1 MCVEECCLITD
12 LPHLPTPDNEFPL
25 WGPLHSINKRADLSS
40 WITVE
45 KSQMMHDNLW
55 PKTDVDQTD
64 LNALD
69 RKYWLYSHFVPIA
82 SAQNPD

>member
-1 MCVEECCLITD
+1 
-12 LPHLPTPDNEFPL
+12 
-25 WGPLHSINKRADLSS
+25 
-40 WITVE
+40 
-45 KSQMMHDNLW
+45 MMHDNLW

-69 RKYWLYSHFVPIA
+69 RKYWLYSHFVPIG

>member
-45 KSQMMHDNLW
+45 KSQMMHDNL
-55 PKTDVDQTD
+55 
-64 LNALD
+64 
-69 RKYWLYSHFVPIA
+69 
-82 SAQNPD
+82 